1 MGNKK
6 LSDNDLKLILKK
18 QESILKALLNLSQLQ
33 FAENDSLGLNEV
45 MKKKEDFIEELQKLE
60 LILKKWNLEFN
71 RPLKILEQE
80 FETNIKNLMEKL
92 LISEKDFEK
101 VLGQE
106 KNAVSLQISHI
117 SRQMQYR
124 KTPEQHRVIIK
135 NMKT

>member
-18 QESILKALLNLSQLQ
+18 QESILKTLLDLSQLQ
-33 FAENDSLGLNEV
+33 FADKDSLGLDEV
-45 MKKKEDFIEELQKLE
+45 MKKKDNYIEELKKLD
-60 LILKKWNLEFN
+60 LILKKWHLEYN
-71 RPLKILEQE
+71 RPLEILEQNCE
-80 FETNIKNLMEKL
+80 QNIQDLMGRIL
-92 LISEKDFEK
+92 TSEKNFEK

-106 KNAVSLQISHI
+106 KSSISLQISHI

-124 KTPEQHRVIIK
+124 KIPNQNRIKIK

>member
-1 MGNKK
+1 MANKK
-6 LSDNDLKLILKK
+6 FSDNDLKLILKK